1 MKNSITICISS
12 VLVAGLIFSTSL
24 SFSAEEE
31 LLPSWIKNTAG
42 FWADN
47 QISDIEFMNAIE
59 FLIGADIIKVPE
71 AIAQEVPNAIAQE
84 VSEAI
89 SQEVSEAIAQEVSE
103 AIAQEG
109 TTSIIPTAFYVKSEE
124 IPAKVSNQVFLDS
137 ASSKKPLQVFC
148 DDGDTVLSGGFSIEG
163 DYLEIKKS
171 IPSKSSSE
179 SSTYDGW
186 DFFFKIKDRDQI
198 KELLYMS
205 SVLIQ
210 TLNPFFF
217 FIPISLN
224 RFQYETGA
232 FMI

>member
-1 MKNSITICISS
+1 MKNSITIGISS

-31 LLPSWIKNTAG
+31 LIPSWIKNTAG

-71 AIAQEVPNAIAQE
+71 AIAQEVPEAISQEVSEAIAQE

-89 SQEVSEAIAQEVSE
+89 AQGVSEAIAQEVSE

-124 IPAKVSNQVFLDS
+124 IPAKVSNPVFVDS
-137 ASSKKPLQVFC
+137 DSSKKPLQVFC
-148 DDGDTVLSGGFSIEG
+148 DDGDTVLSGGFGIEG
-163 DYLEIKKS
+163 DYLEIKQS

-198 KELLYMS
+198 MGATLY
-205 SVLIQ
+205 VICAD
-210 TLNPFFF
+210 TNP
-217 FIPISLN
+217 
-224 RFQYETGA
+224 
-232 FMI
+232 

>member
-1 MKNSITICISS
+1 MKNSITIGISS

-71 AIAQEVPNAIAQE
+71 AIAQEVPEAIAQEVPKAISQEVSEAIAQEVSEAIAQE

-103 AIAQEG
+103 AIAQVDA
-109 TTSIIPTAFYVKSEE
+109 TLPSPLFYVV
-124 IPAKVSNQVFLDS
+124 KVENPVSYGGIGGFDILEVT
-137 ASSKKPLQVFC
+137 C
-148 DDGDTVLSGGFSIEG
+148 DAGDEVVSGGYVLVG
-163 DYLEIKKS
+163 KS
-171 IPSKSSSE
+171 IDTNISVPFKTSE
-179 SSTYDGW
+179 DISYHDGW
-186 DFFFKIKDRDQI
+186 KWNFQNFEQAPERGVS
-198 KELLYMS
+198 LYA
-205 SVLIQ
+205 VCAD
-210 TLNPFFF
+210 TNH
-217 FIPISLN
+217 
-224 RFQYETGA
+224 
-232 FMI
+232 

>member
-1 MKNSITICISS
+1 MKNSLTIGISS

-31 LLPSWIKNTAG
+31 LIPSWIKNTAG

-71 AIAQEVPNAIAQE
+71 AIAQEVP
-84 VSEAI
+84 
-89 SQEVSEAIAQEVSE
+89 EAIAQEVPE
-103 AIAQEG
+103 AIAQEV

-124 IPAKVSNQVFLDS
+124 IPAKVSNPVFLDS

-148 DDGDTVLSGGFSIEG
+148 DNGDTVLSGGFSIEG

-171 IPSKSSSE
+171 FPSKSSSE

-198 KELLYMS
+198 MGAAVY
-205 SVLIQ
+205 VICAD
-210 TLNPFFF
+210 TNP
-217 FIPISLN
+217 
-224 RFQYETGA
+224 
-232 FMI
+232 